1 MRETFVHMIS
11 VHAPQ
16 LFGLFCIS
24 GCWKNHA
31 DPNFRK
37 HVAAGLKRSQRKR
50 MVECLGGLYGF
61 RQHMSHQ
68 PGEHE
73 PAFVAA
79 LWWGTHTPTT
89 WKKNV
94 SSYAQPMFHTKYPRK
109 KPQATQVFFSNV
121 AIDWLWPYSLIKCCQ
136 ENYQAANLWSV
147 MRGQSHPLQPLSEA
161 ICIARLPAFNCVQQN
176 LRWWCY
182 KLCHP
187 WIKSLLPFPA
197 LSLTG
202 FCNSILN
209 AKIKWEEVL

>member
-1 MRETFVHMIS
+1 MHHSCFD
-11 VHAPQ
+11 
-16 LFGLFCIS
+16 LFCIS
-24 GCWKNHA
+24 GYWKNHTR
-31 DPNFRK
+31 PNFRK
-37 HVAAGLKRSQRKR
+37 HVAAGRPEEKPAEKDGRVPRWAIWLQAVHVSPTGRAWT
-50 MVECLGGLYGF
+50 CLRCCSLMGHAHAHHL
-61 RQHMSHQ
+61 
-68 PGEHE
+68 
-73 PAFVAA
+73 
-79 LWWGTHTPTT
+79 
-89 WKKNV
+89 KKNV
-94 SSYAQPMFHTKYPRK
+94 SSYARPMFHTKYPRK
-109 KPQATQVFFSNV
+109 KTQATQVFFSNV

-147 MRGQSHPLQPLSEA
+147 MRGQSHPLQPVSEA

-182 KLCHP
+182 KLCHL